1 MSSVVRS
8 TNWST
13 ALAPRPALRCGS
25 IQNRFAGI
33 AGTFSLLHRSAGVPR
48 RVHTVIIV
56 CCVENVVDLS
66 VAVRYRR
73 RLRGEVPDKA
83 SEQPWE
89 SCQPGEEVEHEL
101 MTSSR
106 FRRGA

>member
-1 MSSVVRS
+1 MKPNQASSGFRHLGAITDCRLIHLS
-8 TNWST
+8 D
-13 ALAPRPALRCGS
+13 ACPPRL
-25 IQNRFAGI
+25 Q
-33 AGTFSLLHRSAGVPR
+33 PR

-106 FRRGA
+106 FRRGAWSRIDS